1 MHAEPT
7 LEQRRGV
14 RRKLLLIVLIGI
26 APVLASY
33 AAYYLWPRDSQLNYG
48 TLYGVPAPPLAGE
61 RFDATPFALD
71 DVRGKWVIVTA
82 APGACDARCAGALYA
97 SRQARTIQNAER
109 ERIVRVWLVTDGSA
123 PPPALLREHP
133 DLVAVRAQPAT
144 AAALPG
150 AGRDIYLV
158 DPRGNLVLS
167 WPADPDIKRMAADLA
182 RLLRAS
188 SIG

>member
-1 MHAEPT
+1 M
-7 LEQRRGV
+7 RRQ
-14 RRKLLLIVLIGI
+14 LLLIVLIGM
-26 APVLASY
+26 APVIASY
-33 AAYYLWPRDSQLNYG
+33 VAYYVLPRDKQVNYG
-48 TLYGVPAPPLAGE
+48 TLHATAAPPVAGE
-61 RFDATPFALD
+61 RLDGTRFSLD
-71 DVRGKWVIVTA
+71 DLKGKWVIVSA
-82 APGACDARCAGALYA
+82 SGGECDARCTSELYA

-109 ERIVRVWLVTDGSA
+109 ERVQRVWVVTDAA
-123 PPPALLREHP
+123 PPSPSLLSEHP
-133 DLVAVRAQPAT
+133 DLLAVRASPAT
-144 AAALPG
+144 VAALPS